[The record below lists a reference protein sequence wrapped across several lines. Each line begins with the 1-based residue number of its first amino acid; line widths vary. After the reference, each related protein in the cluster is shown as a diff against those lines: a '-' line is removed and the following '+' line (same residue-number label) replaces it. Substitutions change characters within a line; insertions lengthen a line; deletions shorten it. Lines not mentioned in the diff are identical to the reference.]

1 MKTVFKTGMLG
12 ITAALALN
20 LASPVQAQNITGAG
34 ASFPAPLYAKWTAD
48 YAQNTSTKVNYQSV
62 GSSAGMK
69 QIESKTV
76 DFGATDEPLK
86 DEELK
91 SKGLVQFPTVVGGIV
106 PIVNVQGLAPGKLVL
121 DGPTLANIYLGK
133 ITKWNDAAIKAL
145 NPGLGLPDAAIAP
158 VRRADGS
165 GTTFNF
171 TNYLSKVSPEWKEK
185 IGEGKAVNWPVGTG
199 GKGNEGVAQ
208 FVTRLPNSIGYVE
221 YAYVKQNKMNYAR
234 MKNASGNV
242 VSPDENTFKAAT
254 AAADWKKSFY
264 QILTN
269 QSGKNAWPITAATY
283 IVMHARQDKPQNG
296 SSILKFF
303 SWAYANGDKSAR
315 DLDYVPIP
323 AEVKTVIARSWS
335 GVKDASGKAL
345 AYK

>member
-1 MKTVFKTGMLG
+1 M
-12 ITAALALN
+12 
-20 LASPVQAQNITGAG
+20 
-34 ASFPAPLYAKWTAD
+34 
-48 YAQNTSTKVNYQSV
+48 
-62 GSSAGMK
+62 
-69 QIESKTV
+69 
-76 DFGATDEPLK
+76 
-86 DEELK
+86 
-91 SKGLVQFPTVVGGIV
+91 
-106 PIVNVQGLAPGKLVL
+106 
-121 DGPTLANIYLGK
+121 
-133 ITKWNDAAIKAL
+133 
-145 NPGLGLPDAAIAP
+145 
-158 VRRADGS
+158 
-165 GTTFNF
+165 
-171 TNYLSKVSPEWKEK
+171 
-185 IGEGKAVNWPVGTG
+185 NWPVGTG

-208 FVTRLPNSIGYVE
+208 FVARLPNSIGYVE

-242 VSPDENTFKAAT
+242 VAPDENTFKAAT

-315 DLDYVPIP
+315 DLDYVPMP
-323 AEVKTVIARSWS
+323 AEVKTIIVRSWS